1 MNYFLC
7 ALMGY
12 CIGGINPAFII
23 GKIKGFDIRQRGTG
37 NAGASNAA
45 VTMGKKVGVFIA
57 LFDIFKAFMAVKLAA
72 LLFPQLTAVKIIA
85 GVSCILGHIFPVLMN
100 FKGGKGLACLAGFIM
115 GYDIRI
121 FGILLLCEVVL
132 ALILDYICVIPITG
146 SIIFTV
152 IYAVTTSEPIGSI
165 LLAAVTIIMVL
176 KHIQNLKRIREG
188 TEVHISFL
196 WKKDKNA
203 ERIKNSKQE

>member
-37 NAGASNAA
+37 NAGASNAT
-45 VTMGKKVGVFIA
+45 VTMGKKVGIFIA

-72 LLFPQLTAVKIIA
+72 FLFPQLTAVKIIA

-165 LLAAVTIIMVL
+165 LLAAVTVIMVL